1 MTPIVSRLGI
11 GRFQGRYGRCRDTE
25 FAGARNA
32 VKSEIAAHGQNLL
45 F

>member
-25 FAGARNA
+25 FAGARSPRE
-32 VKSEIAAHGQNLL
+32 SEIAGHGQNLL